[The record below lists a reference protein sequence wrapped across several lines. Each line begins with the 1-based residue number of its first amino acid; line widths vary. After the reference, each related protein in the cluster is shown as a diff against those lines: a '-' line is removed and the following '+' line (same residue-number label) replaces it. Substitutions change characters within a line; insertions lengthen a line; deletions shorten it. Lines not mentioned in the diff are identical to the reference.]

1 MNPVARGNAAP
12 RTQPSPAVNGF
23 LNLYKPV
30 GISSMEALRQVKRIT
45 GQHRKVGHAGTMDP
59 LARGVLPVCFG
70 QATRLMEHVVD
81 GNKLY
86 RMVVRLGATTQTY
99 DSEGEPEP
107 VREPDYVTAEMV
119 EQACLPFIGT
129 IDQKPPMF
137 SAVKVDGQRLYKLA
151 RAGLEVE
158 REPRRVDIFAI
169 RLVDFDL
176 PLVTL
181 DVECGRGV
189 YMRSLAHDLGMALG
203 CGGYVTDLERQYS
216 AGFRSEDGV
225 TPEALEA
232 AVHEAGNKE
241 EWLQYIHPLDQVL
254 RRYRAIAVSGP
265 AEKQLRNGQDV
276 VTGRLGFQPG
286 YLEQFRAYGS
296 DGRFVALVRHNRQN
310 NTWQPEKVFNLE
322 GSSPF
327 AVDSQHPGESLPT
340 GDSFI
345 NSSR

>member
-1 MNPVARGNAAP
+1 MNAVPRGSTTSRNQAA
-12 RTQPSPAVNGF
+12 PAVNGF

-45 GQHRKVGHAGTMDP
+45 GQRRKVGHAGTMDP

-70 QATRLMEHVVD
+70 QATRLMEYVVD

-99 DSEGEPEP
+99 DAEGEPEP
-107 VREPDYVTAEMV
+107 VRDPDYVTEAMV

-151 RAGLEVE
+151 RAGVEVE
-158 REPRRVDIFAI
+158 REARQVDIFAI
-169 RLVDFDL
+169 RLVEFDL
-176 PLVTL
+176 PSITL
-181 DVECGRGV
+181 EVECGRGV

-225 TPEALEA
+225 TPDALEA
-232 AVHEAGNKE
+232 AVNEAGE
-241 EWLQYIHPLDQVL
+241 REGWMRYIQSLDHVL
-254 RRYRAIAVSGP
+254 RRYRAIPVSGP
-265 AEKQLRNGQDV
+265 AEKQLRNGQEV
-276 VTGRLGFQPG
+276 AAGRLAFQPG

-296 DGRFVALVRHNRQN
+296 DGRFVALVRYNRQAN
-310 NTWQPEKVFNLE
+310 SWQPVKVFNQE
-322 GSSPF
+322 KPSPY
-327 AVDSQHPGESLPT
+327 A
-340 GDSFI
+340 GDSNI
-345 NSSR
+345 PGNSQPRDLFSPVSAQ

>member
-1 MNPVARGNAAP
+1 MNPVAGENSATRNQAH
-12 RTQPSPAVNGF
+12 PAVNGF

-45 GQHRKVGHAGTMDP
+45 GQRRKVGHAGTMDP

-70 QATRLMEHVVD
+70 QATRLMEYVVE

-119 EQACLPFIGT
+119 EQACLPFVGI
-129 IDQKPPMF
+129 IDQKPPMY

-151 RAGLEVE
+151 RAGVEVE
-158 REPRRVDIFAI
+158 REPRQVEVFSI
-169 RLVDFDL
+169 RLVAFDL
-176 PLVTL
+176 PFVTL

-189 YMRSLAHDLGMALG
+189 YMRSLAHDLGMAMG

-216 AGFRSEDGV
+216 AGFRAQDGI
-225 TPEALEA
+225 TPEALEL
-232 AVHEAGNKE
+232 AVNEAGNKE
-241 EWLQYIHPLDQVL
+241 EWLRYIHPLDQVL
-254 RRYRAIAVSGP
+254 RRYRAIAVSGS
-265 AEKQLRNGQDV
+265 AEKQLRNGQDIA
-276 VTGRLGFQPG
+276 TGRLGFQPS

-296 DGRFVALVRHNRQN
+296 DGRFVALIRHNRQN
-310 NTWQPEKVFNLE
+310 NTWQPERVFNLE
-322 GSSPF
+322 EPSPF
-327 AVDSQHPGESLPT
+327 AADSRHSGESQPT
-340 GDSFI
+340 GISFI
-345 NSSR
+345 ISSP

>member
-1 MNPVARGNAAP
+1 MNPVSTGNSRAERQHP
-12 RTQPSPAVNGF
+12 PAVNGF

-45 GQHRKVGHAGTMDP
+45 GQRRKVGHAGTMDP

-70 QATRLMEHVVD
+70 QATRLMEYVVE

-107 VREPDYVTAEMV
+107 VREPDYVTEEMV
-119 EQACLPFIGT
+119 VQSFLPFIGT
-129 IDQKPPMF
+129 INQKPPMF

-151 RAGLEVE
+151 RAGVEVE
-158 REPRRVDIFAI
+158 RKAREVDIFAI
-169 RLVDFDL
+169 RLVEFA
-176 PLVTL
+176 PPFVTL

-232 AVHEAGNKE
+232 TVNEAGDRE
-241 EWLQYIHPLDQVL
+241 YWIRHVHPLDEVL
-254 RRYRAIAVSGP
+254 RRYRAISVSGP
-265 AEKQLRNGQDV
+265 SERQLRNGQDV
-276 VTGRLGFQPG
+276 ATGGLGFQPS
-286 YLEQFRAYGS
+286 YLEQFRAYGPE
-296 DGRFVALVRHNRQN
+296 GCFVALVRHNRQTS
-310 NTWQPEKVFNLE
+310 TWQPLKVFNLDTP
-322 GSSPF
+322 SPF
-327 AVDSQHPGESLPT
+327 A
-340 GDSFI
+340 GDSHD
-345 NSSR
+345 SAETQ

>member
-1 MNPVARGNAAP
+1 MNPVPRGNSTARSKAP
-12 RTQPSPAVNGF
+12 PTVNGF

-45 GQHRKVGHAGTMDP
+45 GQRRKVGHAGTMDP

-99 DSEGEPEP
+99 DSEGTPEP
-107 VREPDYVTAEMV
+107 VRAPDYVTEEMV
-119 EQACLPFIGT
+119 AQACLPFIGT

-137 SAVKVDGQRLYKLA
+137 SAVKVGGQRLYKLA
-151 RAGLEVE
+151 RAGVEVE
-158 REPRRVDIFAI
+158 REARQVDIFDI
-169 RLVDFDL
+169 RLVEFNL
-176 PLVTL
+176 PFFTL

-216 AGFRSEDGV
+216 AGFSSDDGV

-232 AVHEAGNKE
+232 AVEEAGDVE
-241 EWLQYIHPLDQVL
+241 GWMRHIQPLDCVL
-254 RRYRAIAVSGP
+254 RRYRAVTFSGP

-276 VTGRLGFQPG
+276 ATGRLAFQPG
-286 YLEQFRAYGS
+286 YLEQFRAYGL
-296 DGRFVALVRHNRQN
+296 DGRFVALVRHNRQA

-322 GSSPF
+322 ESSPY
-327 AVDSQHPGESLPT
+327 AEDCK
-340 GDSFI
+340 
-345 NSSR
+345 SSG